1 MVDSAGVALTCRA
14 AMTAGVATP
23 MYAAPEVSFAHL
35 ESDCVAG
42 ASQDIWSFGAVAF
55 ELRVGEPLFFGRSE
69 GAQWRTAVCRLG
81 PPPED
86 CDLGP
91 RRTSL
96 WHRLKVCAEDLSGF
110 ETKFPPL
117 AEVSGLE
124 GFVELVRVTCA
135 WRPEERPTAAELTRE
150 ALFLGVPP
158 AGAQATSGGEG
169 PVPHRQAASE
179 QATPSLRSTLATP
192 APQGAPMMFR
202 LFPDLPPLPTEA
214 SAEGCQCKGHCYQP
228 GHRYRGGCSA
238 QQVVVGTDRCGACA
252 CSVRSC
258 TRPRNSSPFCLAHKK
273 VFAGLPLPLK
283 CLWASRRALAR
294 LVPSDIEAFAK
305 AWPRVRHNPVVALTA
320 CWIKEPE
327 AIRQWC
333 SSEFLDPCRTA
344 GPEVAAEAMR
354 ESLWGVLAFMSGCP
368 HPAETQQMS
377 QQGGA
382 RNLGPARVAVA
393 LGLIQASPSGEHGEF
408 RLGRTGRAYHKL
420 SGDTCLE
427 SLLAAASRTS
437 EAWQVARTAE
447 TPGEVVRGILEVFA
461 ALTASG
467 LRGLRVTGDDSYMR
481 LFFVRMVLLARMAE
495 GSAMIENLTQASAWK
510 REKQLPRDPC
520 RTAGPEV
527 CLSGKFVMVLER
539 NKSFPKQSRKPF
551 QNIHVDTLGVVGSSR
566 CLAWGSPSCG
576 RRLVAGLDHCD
587 CAATPGHGA

>member
-1 MVDSAGVALTCRA
+1 MVDRAGVALTSRA

-23 MYAAPEVSFAHL
+23 MYAAPEVSFAHP
-35 ESDCVAG
+35 EDDCVAG

-55 ELRVGEPLFFGRSE
+55 ELRVGEPMFFGIGE
-69 GAQWRTAVCRLG
+69 GSQWRTAVCRLG

-86 CDLGP
+86 CELGP
-91 RRTSL
+91 RRASL
-96 WHRLKVCAEDLSGF
+96 WYRLRLDVEDLSF
-110 ETKFPPL
+110 FRTKFPPL
-117 AEVSGLE
+117 AEVSRLE
-124 GFVELVRVTCA
+124 GFVELVRATCA
-135 WRPEERPTAAELTRE
+135 WRPEERPTAAELARE
-150 ALFLGVPP
+150 ARFLRVPP
-158 AGAQATSGGEG
+158 ACAQATSGGEN
-169 PVPHRQAASE
+169 PVPQRQAVSE
-179 QATPSLRSTLATP
+179 QTAPSLRPRLATP

-228 GHRYRGGCSA
+228 GHRYRNGCSA
-238 QQVVVGTDRCGACA
+238 QQVVVGTDRCGDCA

-258 TRPRNSSPFCLAHKK
+258 NRPRNSSPFCLAHKK
-273 VFAGLPLPLK
+273 VFGGLPLPLK

-305 AWPRVRHNPVVALTA
+305 AWPMVCHNSVVALTA
-320 CWIKEPE
+320 CWMKEPG

-354 ESLWGVLAFMSGCP
+354 QSLWGVLAALSGCP

-393 LGLIQASPSGEHGEF
+393 LGLIQVSPSEGEGEF
-408 RLGRTGRAYHKL
+408 RLGRTGRAYNKV

-427 SLLAAASRTS
+427 ALLAAASGTS
-437 EAWQVARTAE
+437 AAWQGARTAD
-447 TPGEVVRGILEVFA
+447 TPGEVVRGIQEVFA
-461 ALTASG
+461 ALTACG

-495 GSAMIENLTQASAWK
+495 GSAMIENPKPLHGNGQSNSLGTLAA
-510 REKQLPRDPC
+510 PRGPNRC
-520 RTAGPEV
+520 QSTVGTHLKAYMWTLCGLGFSVVRTEVGRPIGP
-527 CLSGKFVMVLER
+527 L
-539 NKSFPKQSRKPF
+539 
-551 QNIHVDTLGVVGSSR
+551 
-566 CLAWGSPSCG
+566 
-576 RRLVAGLDHCD
+576 
-587 CAATPGHGA
+587 